1 MDLLF
6 SPPEPWR
13 VKSVEPITLVSRD
26 RREAAIRQAGYNVFR
41 LASEDVFVDLL
52 TDSGTGAMSAGQW
65 AGLQFGDE
73 SYAGARNWF
82 NLEGTVRQITGLP
95 HVIPVHQGR
104 GAETVYCRAFVDEGD
119 LVIGN
124 LHFDTTRSHI
134 RNRGGLPVDLVV
146 REGLDPDDSSPFK
159 GNVDLDRAERLIAEN
174 PGRIRLLIL
183 TVTSNTNGGQPV
195 SLENARAVSDLCHRH
210 GIRLLIDAA
219 RFAENCYLIKERE
232 AGQLGRSVKEIAAEL
247 FSLADAVAMSA
258 KKDALV
264 NIGGFLALRSE
275 EDAVVCRRWAVLYEG
290 YLTYGGMAGRDLE
303 AVARGLIEGMD
314 EDYLAARIEQVR
326 LLHALIDEAGVP
338 VIRPPGGHSVV
349 IDAAAFL
356 SHLPRSEFPAESLA
370 IALYLE
376 GGLRTVGLGGL
387 AFGDHDDAPEWAR
400 PPDLEYLRMAVPR
413 RVYTDNHIA
422 HAAAVVRDVWA
433 KREEV
438 VGLQAVD
445 IPVALPHFTA
455 VFEPAGSTVGSA
467 GDGRAEGASGSYL
480 KAATMESTFGRRSK

>member
-1 MDLLF
+1 
-6 SPPEPWR
+6 
-13 VKSVEPITLVSRD
+13 
-26 RREAAIRQAGYNVFR
+26 
-41 LASEDVFVDLL
+41 
-52 TDSGTGAMSAGQW
+52 
-65 AGLQFGDE
+65 
-73 SYAGARNWF
+73 
-82 NLEGTVRQITGLP
+82 
-95 HVIPVHQGR
+95 
-104 GAETVYCRAFVDEGD
+104 VYCRAFVDEGD

-124 LHFDTTRSHI
+124 LHFDTTRAHI

-146 REGLDPDDSSPFK
+146 REGLDPEDSSPFK
-159 GNVDLDRAERLIAEN
+159 GNVDLERAERLIAQN
-174 PGRIRLLIL
+174 PGRIRLFIL

-195 SLENARAVSDLCHRH
+195 SLENARAVSDLCHRK

-219 RFAENCYLIKERE
+219 RFAENCYLIRERE
-232 AGQLGRSVKEIAAEL
+232 AGQLGRSVKDIAAEL

-275 EDAVVCRRWAVLYEG
+275 EDAVACRPWAVLYEG

-326 LLHALIDEAGVP
+326 LLHALIDESGAP

-387 AFGDHDDAPEWAR
+387 AFGDHDGAPQWAR

-422 HAAAVVRDVWA
+422 YAAAVVRDVWA

-438 VGLQAVD
+438 VGLRALD

-455 VFEPAGSTVGSA
+455 VFEPAGSGAGS
-467 GDGRAEGASGSYL
+467 
-480 KAATMESTFGRRSK
+480 MGRRSS